1 MEASAGSKDGI
12 GKMLARARR
21 LMDASNYDE
30 AISTLQ
36 QALIIDPNNTKIL
49 EGMLVCN
56 LELKR
61 PKQALRTI
69 EDIVRLEPQS
79 RSMWADKGYLHLL
92 LNENREGIEAIQN
105 SLKLNPYNGRLWQL
119 LGFAYMT
126 EERWSLA
133 LEAFQKSQH
142 FTPSS
147 AEIWYNCAVCL
158 FFMDDFESAIA
169 YAEQAFSVDPLLED
183 LSEGWVEELRE
194 SLDDVESYDFDPADE
209 AAS

>member
-1 MEASAGSKDGI
+1 MEAPLGSKDGI
-12 GKMLARARR
+12 GKILARARR

-36 QALIIDPNNTKIL
+36 QALVIDPNNTKIL
-49 EGMLVCN
+49 EGMLICN

-61 PKQALRTI
+61 PKQALRAI
-69 EDIVRLEPQS
+69 EDIVRINPHS

-119 LGFAYMT
+119 LGFAYMA
-126 EERWSLA
+126 EERWDYA
-133 LEAFQKSQH
+133 LDAFQKSQH
-142 FTPSS
+142 FMPSS
-147 AEIWYNCAVCL
+147 AVVWYNCAVCL
-158 FFMDDFESAIA
+158 FFMDDFDSAIV
-169 YAEQAFSVDPLLED
+169 YAEQAFAMDPLLED

-194 SLDDVESYDFDPADE
+194 SLDDVDDFDFDLSDE